1 MIIWNHCQ
9 YFETSLLKLKIHSS
23 ISYYRQSPLIDNSGH
38 NFTTKGLD
46 CRKDTVT
53 KTTIPSQRL
62 RLLLDQENFP
72 YGFELTFENAVRPL
86 TTYYLM
92 IWDFVLIK
100 FCNFIETVPY
110 VILFNKSRQG
120 TFSCSNHNS

>member
-46 CRKDTVT
+46 CCKDTVT

-62 RLLLDQENFP
+62 PLLLDQENFL

>member
-1 MIIWNHCQ
+1 MWNHCQ

-23 ISYYRQSPLIDNSGH
+23 ISYYRHSPLIDNSGH
-38 NFTTKGLD
+38 NFITKGLD

-120 TFSCSNHNS
+120 TCSCSNHNS

>member
-1 MIIWNHCQ
+1 MWNHCQ

-23 ISYYRQSPLIDNSGH
+23 ISYYRHSPLIDNSGH

-62 RLLLDQENFP
+62 RLLLDQEKFP
-72 YGFELTFENAVRPL
+72 LWL
-86 TTYYLM
+86 
-92 IWDFVLIK
+92 
-100 FCNFIETVPY
+100 
-110 VILFNKSRQG
+110 
-120 TFSCSNHNS
+120 

>member
-1 MIIWNHCQ
+1 MWNHCQ

-46 CRKDTVT
+46 CCKDTVT

-62 RLLLDQENFP
+62 PLLLDQENFL